1 MYYLAVPFLLCARHI
16 FNPHSFT
23 TVFYMQIAKTDQ
35 STTQQDHVAKKEL
48 TPQCSAEVTPQR
60 DMAKS
65 EQQAA
70 NIELTPK
77 CSVSAY
83 YIGFAYD
90 LDFAYV
96 VI

>member
-16 FNPHSFT
+16 FNPPSFT
-23 TVFYMQIAKTDQ
+23 TVFYKQVAKTDQ
-35 STTQQDHVAKKEL
+35 SAKVTTQQEHMAKKEL
-48 TPQCSAEVTPQR
+48 TPQCSAKVTPQC

-83 YIGFAYD
+83 YIGFC
-90 LDFAYV
+90 L
-96 VI
+96 